1 MSRIEASLLADLQ
14 GAGFPVD
21 MVSDLFGKRLDYRS
35 AIPILL
41 KWLPLA
47 DSQSLQEEI
56 VRALSVKWAR
66 PVAAP
71 ALIKLFPLVD
81 DPTGLGAKWVIAN
94 ALAVVADDSVLL
106 QIVSLVRS
114 KEYGRSREM
123 LVVALGNMKDNSV
136 DEVLLELL
144 NDDEVAGH
152 ALLAIRKRKAALP
165 EAKPEI
171 QRLTKHS
178 KPWIRN
184 EAARTLK
191 AVKWKE

>member
-1 MSRIEASLLADLQ
+1 MSSIEASLLADLEE
-14 GAGFPVD
+14 AGFPVD
-21 MVSDLFGKRLDYRS
+21 IVSDLFSKRFDYQR

-47 DSQSLQEEI
+47 DSESLREEL

-66 PVAAP
+66 PAAAP
-71 ALIKLFPLVD
+71 ALIRLFPLVD
-81 DPTGLGAKWVIAN
+81 DQSGLGAKWVIAN
-94 ALAVVADDSVLL
+94 ALAVVADDSVLS

-123 LVVALGNMKDNSV
+123 LAVALGNMKDSCV
-136 DEVLLELL
+136 DEVLLDLL

-152 ALLAIRKRKAALP
+152 ALMAIRKRKTAPLDA
-165 EAKPEI
+165 EPEI
-171 QRLTKHS
+171 RRLTKHP

-184 EAARTLK
+184 EAAKTLK
-191 AVKWKE
+191 ALKWEV